1 MNIRPSAAIRQNYN
15 EIADLCRKT
24 AEPVYLTKNGEG
36 DLVVMDI
43 ESFER
48 KSKMLALR
56 EKLLSI
62 EEARINGAKYYTI
75 EETVES
81 MRAAIQASR
90 EKRQAEGT

>member
-15 EIADLCRKT
+15 EIADLCKESK
-24 AEPVYLTKNGEG
+24 EPVYLTKNGEG

-48 KSKMLALR
+48 REKALKLAT
-56 EKLLSI
+56 KLLSI
-62 EEARINGAKYYTI
+62 REARLNGAKYYTI

-81 MRAAIQASR
+81 MREVIRASR
-90 EKRQAEGT
+90 ENKRT

>member
-15 EIADLCRKT
+15 EIAELCRRT

-48 KSKMLALR
+48 RSKELKLA

-62 EEARINGAKYYTI
+62 REARLNGAKYYTI
-75 EETVES
+75 EESVES
-81 MRAAIQASR
+81 MHAALKASR
-90 EKRQAEGT
+90 ESR